1 MRVLRAL
8 PTKTSFFYSTFV
20 PLTLW
25 RIHSLPLNQNK
36 NTHKMWVFLFWWE
49 SACTNRA
56 ENKQE
61 FTDLMQ
67 QVKEFNEK
75 WLISPDGEN

>member
-1 MRVLRAL
+1 MKNR
-8 PTKTSFFYSTFV
+8 TFKV
-20 PLTLW
+20 
-25 RIHSLPLNQNK
+25 RCI
-36 NTHKMWVFLFWWE
+36 FWWE
-49 SACTNRA
+49 TACINRA

-67 QVKEFNEK
+67 RVKVFKEK

>member
-1 MRVLRAL
+1 LK
-8 PTKTSFFYSTFV
+8 TKTTFLGDFY
-20 PLTLW
+20 
-25 RIHSLPLNQNK
+25 
-36 NTHKMWVFLFWWE
+36 FWWE

-67 QVKEFNEK
+67 RVKEFKEK